1 MKKLVRTEKSAP
13 PLTIP
18 TVVVDDEQLARE
30 ELAYLLKAHPEIEV
44 VAQGQNGL
52 EAVKLIREYE
62 PDVLFLDVQMPGLDG
77 FGVIKELI
85 AKKAKLPH
93 IIFATAYDQYAVQA
107 FEVNAV
113 DYLLKP
119 FDKARL
125 ARAVERARARLET
138 QAAPAERLQALLQS
152 VHAQAS
158 QPTKLLVKAQN
169 RLFLV
174 DSSAVIYTTIEDGLI
189 TVVTQNL
196 EGFSN
201 YRTIE
206 DLQEALDPNIFWRVH
221 RSYLVN
227 INKIKEVVPWFKS
240 SYMLRMDDRKQT
252 EIPVSRAQTK
262 RLRELLKL

>member
-1 MKKLVRTEKSAP
+1 M
-13 PLTIP
+13 
-18 TVVVDDEQLARE
+18 
-30 ELAYLLKAHPEIEV
+30 
-44 VAQGQNGL
+44 
-52 EAVKLIREYE
+52 
-62 PDVLFLDVQMPGLDG
+62 
-77 FGVIKELI
+77 
-85 AKKAKLPH
+85 
-93 IIFATAYDQYAVQA
+93 QA
-107 FEVNAV
+107 FEVNAL

-174 DSSAVIYTTIEDGLI
+174 DASAVIYTTIEDGLI